1 MWSTVQS
8 FIEDAVR
15 TVIIYV
21 KFQIQA
27 PCETRGRD
35 AATGDDGK
43 GLRSRITHKKKSKN
57 HQQSSEYRT
66 QPNRTEFKEEKR
78 EK

>member
-1 MWSTVQS
+1 MMKCNVEYCTVQS
-8 FIEDAVR
+8 FMVDAIR

-35 AATGDDGK
+35 AAAGDDGK
-43 GLRSRITHKKKSKN
+43 GLRSRITHTKKSKN
-57 HQQSSEYRT
+57 HQRSSEYRT
-66 QPNRTEFKEEKR
+66 QPNTL
-78 EK
+78 